1 MALPALAES
10 ASNPLSLGQ
19 MSFKIRTARMANA
32 QEFQDRLLSL
42 GLARVSE
49 AAALASAR
57 LIGRGD
63 EKAADQA
70 AVNAMRDQLN
80 LLDIAGVVVIGEGE
94 RDEAPMLFI
103 GEEVGT
109 GNGPAVDIALDPLE
123 GTTLTAKDM
132 PNALT
137 VIAMAPRGTML
148 HAPDVYMEKLAIGPG
163 FAPDTVTLAMTPS
176 QRVAALASA
185 KGCRAGDITVC
196 ILERPRHEDL
206 IDEVR
211 ATGAAIR
218 LITDGDVAGVIH
230 CAEADITGIDM
241 YMGSGGAPEGV
252 LAAAALK
259 CMGGQIYG
267 QLIFRNDDERA
278 RARKAGIEDFNRIYT
293 RDDMVTAD
301 VIFAATGVTSGSILA
316 GIKREPGWVTTETL
330 LMRSKTGSVR
340 HMTYR
345 SPVK

>member
-1 MALPALAES
+1 MADA
-10 ASNPLSLGQ
+10 
-19 MSFKIRTARMANA
+19 T
-32 QEFQDRLLSL
+32 EFQDRLLSL

-49 AAALASAR
+49 AAALASAK

-80 LLDIAGVVVIGEGE
+80 LLDISGVVVIGEGE
-94 RDEAPMLFI
+94 RDEAPMLYI

-109 GNGPAVDIALDPLE
+109 GHGPAVDIALDPLE

-137 VIAMAPRGTML
+137 VIAMAPRGTLL

-163 FAPDTVTLAMTPS
+163 YAPDTVTLDMAPAA
-176 QRVAALASA
+176 RVRALARAKGVAANE
-185 KGCRAGDITVC
+185 ITVC
-196 ILERPRHEDL
+196 ILERPRHEAL
-206 IDEVR
+206 IAEVR
-211 ATGAAIR
+211 STGAAIR

-230 CAEADITGIDM
+230 CAESEITGIDM

-252 LAAAALK
+252 LAASALK

-267 QLIFRNDDERA
+267 KLLFRNDDEKSRA
-278 RARKAGIEDFNRIYT
+278 FKAGITDLNRIYT
-293 RDDMVTAD
+293 RDEMVTAD
-301 VIFAATGVTSGSILA
+301 VIFAATGVTQGSILQ
-316 GIKREPGWVTTETL
+316 GIKIEPGWVTTETI

-340 HMTYR
+340 RMSYK
-345 SPVK
+345 SPMK

>member
-1 MALPALAES
+1 
-10 ASNPLSLGQ
+10 
-19 MSFKIRTARMANA
+19 MSEKL
-32 QEFQDRLLSL
+32 EFQDRLLSL

-49 AAALASAR
+49 AAALASAK

-70 AVNAMRDQLN
+70 AVDAMRSQLN
-80 LLDIAGVVVIGEGE
+80 LLDIDGVVVIGEGE

-103 GEEVGT
+103 GEKVGT
-109 GNGPAVDIALDPLE
+109 GKGPAVDIALDPLE

-132 PNALT
+132 PNALA
-137 VIAMAPRGTML
+137 VIAMGPRGSML

-163 FAPDTVTLAMTPS
+163 YADGTVTLAMSPTE
-176 QRVAALASA
+176 RIAALARA
-185 KGCRAGDITVC
+185 KGCKAPDLTVC
-196 ILERPRHEDL
+196 VLERPRHEAL
-206 IDEVR
+206 IAELR

-230 CAEADITGIDM
+230 CAESAKTGIDI

-267 QLIFRNDDERA
+267 RLIFRTEDEAVRA
-278 RARKAGIEDFNRIYT
+278 RRAGIDNLDRIYC

-301 VIFAATGVTSGSILA
+301 VIFAATGVTDGSILA
-316 GIKREPGWVTTETL
+316 GIRREPGFFTTETI
-330 LMRSKTGSVR
+330 LMRSKTGSIR
-340 HMTYR
+340 RMTYR
-345 SPVK
+345 APVR

>member
-1 MALPALAES
+1 MAD
-10 ASNPLSLGQ
+10 
-19 MSFKIRTARMANA
+19 K
-32 QEFQDRLLSL
+32 QEFEDRLLSL

-49 AAALASAR
+49 AAALASAQ

-94 RDEAPMLFI
+94 RDEAPMLYI
-103 GEEVGT
+103 GEQVGT

-163 FAPDTVTLAMTPS
+163 YKPGTVTMTMSPS
-176 QRVAALASA
+176 ERVSALAAA
-185 KGCRAGDITVC
+185 KGCSTEDITVC
-196 ILERPRHEDL
+196 VLERPRHEEM
-206 IDEVR
+206 IAEIR
-211 ATGAAIR
+211 STGASIR
-218 LITDGDVAGVIH
+218 LITDGDVAGVMH
-230 CAEADITGIDM
+230 CAEPEVTGIDM

-259 CMGGQIYG
+259 CMGGQFFG
-267 QLIFRNDDERA
+267 KLLFRNEDERA
-278 RARKAGIEDFNRIYT
+278 RARKAGITNFDRVYT
-293 RDDMVTAD
+293 RDDLVRGD
-301 VIFAATGVTSGSILA
+301 VIFAATGVTSGSLLA
-316 GIKREPGWVTTETL
+316 GIKREPGLVTTETI

-340 HMTYR
+340 RMTYR

>member
-1 MALPALAES
+1 
-10 ASNPLSLGQ
+10 
-19 MSFKIRTARMANA
+19 MSSEIDFNDRM
-32 QEFQDRLLSL
+32 LSL

-49 AAALASAR
+49 AAAIASAD

-80 LLDIAGVVVIGEGE
+80 KLDISGFVVIGEGE
-94 RDEAPMLFI
+94 RDEAPMLYI

-109 GNGPAVDIALDPLE
+109 GNGPGVDIALDPLE

-137 VIAMAPRGTML
+137 VIAMGPRGSML

-163 FAPDTVTLAMTPS
+163 YNKDVVTLEMSPS
-176 QRVAALASA
+176 ERILSLAKA
-185 KGCRAGDITVC
+185 KKCNTKDITVC
-196 ILERPRHEDL
+196 VLDRPRHQNIIED
-206 IDEVR
+206 VR

-218 LITDGDVAGVIH
+218 LITDGDVAGVMH
-230 CAEADITGIDM
+230 CAEPNTTGIDM
-241 YMGSGGAPEGV
+241 YMGIGGAPEGV

-267 QLIFRNDDERA
+267 RLIFRNEDEKA
-278 RARKAGIEDFNRIYT
+278 RAIKAGITNFDRIYT
-293 RDDMVTAD
+293 KDEMVTQD
-301 VIFAATGVTSGSILA
+301 VIFAATGVTGGSLLPA
-316 GIKREPGWVTTETL
+316 IKREVGFITTETI
-330 LMRSKTGSVR
+330 LMRSKTGSIR
-340 HMTYR
+340 RMIYR
-345 SPVK
+345 NPTK

>member
-1 MALPALAES
+1 MADAT
-10 ASNPLSLGQ
+10 Q
-19 MSFKIRTARMANA
+19 
-32 QEFQDRLLSL
+32 FQDRMLSL

-49 AAALASAR
+49 AAAHASAR

-94 RDEAPMLFI
+94 RDEAPMLYI
-103 GEEVGT
+103 GEKVGT

-137 VIAMAPRGTML
+137 VIAMAPRGTLL
-148 HAPDVYMEKLAIGPG
+148 HAPDVYMDKLAIGPG
-163 FAPDTVTLAMTPS
+163 YAPDVVSIDMAPGE
-176 QRVAALASA
+176 RVHALAKA
-185 KGCRAGDITVC
+185 RGCAPRDISVC

-206 IDEVR
+206 IAEVR
-211 ATGAAIR
+211 ETGAAIR

-230 CAEADITGIDM
+230 CAEAAKTGIDM
-241 YMGSGGAPEGV
+241 YMGWGGAPEGV

-259 CMGGQIYG
+259 CMGGQMWG
-267 QLIFRNDDERA
+267 RLMFRNDDERA
-278 RARKAGIEDFNRIYT
+278 RARAAGITDLNRVYS
-293 RDDMVTAD
+293 RDEMVTSD
-301 VIFAATGVTSGSILA
+301 VIFAATGVTDGSILS
-316 GIKREPGWVTTETL
+316 GTRREPGFLTTETL

-340 HMTYR
+340 RMQYR
-345 SPVK
+345 APVREV

>member
-1 MALPALAES
+1 MTPPTDF
-10 ASNPLSLGQ
+10 ND
-19 MSFKIRTARMANA
+19 RM
-32 QEFQDRLLSL
+32 LSL

-80 LLDIAGVVVIGEGE
+80 KLDIKGVVVIGEGE
-94 RDEAPMLFI
+94 RDEAPMLYI

-137 VIAMAPRGTML
+137 VIAMGPRGSML

-163 FAPDTVTLAMTPS
+163 FRPGVVTLDMTPS
-176 QRVAALASA
+176 ERVSALAAA
-185 KGCRAGDITVC
+185 KGCSTQDITVC
-196 ILERPRHEDL
+196 VLERPRHEEMIAEL
-206 IDEVR
+206 R
-211 ATGAAIR
+211 STGCAIR

-230 CAEADITGIDM
+230 CAEPEVTGIDM

-259 CMGGQIYG
+259 CMGGQIFG
-267 QLIFRNDDERA
+267 RLLFRNDDERD
-278 RARKAGIEDFNRIYT
+278 RAKKAGITNLNRVYT
-293 RDDMVTAD
+293 RDDMVTGD
-301 VIFAATGVTSGSILA
+301 VIFAATGVTDGSILP
-316 GIKREPGWVTTETL
+316 GIKREVKHLTAETI

-340 HMTYR
+340 RMTYR
-345 SPVK
+345 NPKA

>member
-1 MALPALAES
+1 MADA
-10 ASNPLSLGQ
+10 
-19 MSFKIRTARMANA
+19 KD
-32 QEFQDRLLSL
+32 FQDRMLSL

-57 LIGRGD
+57 LVGRGD

-94 RDEAPMLFI
+94 RDEAPMLYI

-109 GNGPAVDIALDPLE
+109 GKGPAVDIALDPLE

-137 VIAMAPRGTML
+137 VIAMAPRGTLL
-148 HAPDVYMEKLAIGPG
+148 HAPDVYMDKLAIGPG
-163 FAPDTVTLAMTPS
+163 FAVDTVTLDMSPAE
-176 QRVAALASA
+176 RVRALARA
-185 KGCRAGDITVC
+185 KGCAPSDITVC
-196 ILERPRHEDL
+196 ILERPRHEAM
-206 IDEVR
+206 IAEVR

-230 CAEADITGIDM
+230 CAEAEITGIDM

-252 LAAAALK
+252 LAASALK

-267 QLIFRNDDERA
+267 RLQFRNEDEKA
-278 RARKAGIEDFNRIYT
+278 RAKKAGITDLNRVYT
-293 RDDMVTAD
+293 RDEMVTAD
-301 VIFAATGVTSGSILA
+301 VIFAATGVTSGSILS
-316 GIKREPGWVTTETL
+316 GIKREPGWMTTETL

-340 HMTYR
+340 RMTYR